1 MAAAVPAEDGCGGP
15 AGVMAGVMASA
26 RRGRR
31 CALCLSGLVVLCV
44 GVKGARSDLA
54 VSVDVLFW

>member
-1 MAAAVPAEDGCGGP
+1 
-15 AGVMAGVMASA
+15 VMASA

-31 CALCLSGLVVLCV
+31 CALCLCGLVVLCV